1 MGIGRSPCFRQGPD
15 FISASKDREKKMNF
29 SALEPAQDKIQQE
42 LNSRL
47 ESIFTGSQVSMIPGD
62 EASIEAAKPPE
73 KTRTFRGKGIIIFA
87 MMCLVTGIAVKADWS
102 WVHSLTE
109 NLKSYERGVVETIS
123 VITSKAQPAAQ
134 AAPVAATV
142 TSPDVSEILNRL
154 NAIDRGL
161 SSMQQSVTELAAG
174 QAQLRKAQ
182 LDLAVV
188 QSRLVALQTV
198 ASAKENKI
206 SAPDAI
212 TGRRF
217 YRRDYR

>member
-1 MGIGRSPCFRQGPD
+1 
-15 FISASKDREKKMNF
+15 
-29 SALEPAQDKIQQE
+29 
-42 LNSRL
+42 
-47 ESIFTGSQVSMIPGD
+47 
-62 EASIEAAKPPE
+62 
-73 KTRTFRGKGIIIFA
+73 
-87 MMCLVTGIAVKADWS
+87 
-102 WVHSLTE
+102 
-109 NLKSYERGVVETIS
+109 
-123 VITSKAQPAAQ
+123 
-134 AAPVAATV
+134 
-142 TSPDVSEILNRL
+142 
-154 NAIDRGL
+154 
-161 SSMQQSVTELAAG
+161 MQQSVTELAAG